1 MVVEVSTSQIIFE
14 EDGGN
19 NEDEPGKKF
28 VVRRVVFMNR
38 AIAAWNN
45 RMNGYACAIP
55 LRTINVTS
63 EVENARLR
71 ASTPVNK
78 PR

>member
-1 MVVEVSTSQIIFE
+1 MVAEVSTSQIIFE

-38 AIAAWNN
+38 AIAA
-45 RMNGYACAIP
+45 
-55 LRTINVTS
+55 
-63 EVENARLR
+63 
-71 ASTPVNK
+71 
-78 PR
+78 